1 MQAVLVHD
9 DLDEALEGFGQKDKE
24 AWTPDEEGKD
34 RKALSMIHLQ
44 FLNNILQE
52 CLEEKSAAAL
62 WLKLE
67 SICMQKDLTS
77 KMHIKIKLFTHKLQE
92 GGSVLM
98 HISVFKEIVADLTSV
113 EVKFD
118 DEHLALLLLCSLPAS
133 YNNFQ
138 DTILYSHVEL
148 IVAKVYE
155 ALAAKEKMRQMVNSE
170 DAASSSG
177 EALNIWGRTE
187 QKKSNSGGKGKGNQ
201 KGRSKSK
208 DHPMSCFADTARG
221 KTIILRTVENC
232 RTRRRGMTHQSIRVK
247 LMVVPVIIVLIMMM
261 FLSLL
266 LDASNDSVWIL
277 DSTCSYHVRINK
289 ASFSTYEPV

>member
-1 MQAVLVHD
+1 
-9 DLDEALEGFGQKDKE
+9 
-24 AWTPDEEGKD
+24 
-34 RKALSMIHLQ
+34 
-44 FLNNILQE
+44 
-52 CLEEKSAAAL
+52 
-62 WLKLE
+62 
-67 SICMQKDLTS
+67 
-77 KMHIKIKLFTHKLQE
+77 
-92 GGSVLM
+92 
-98 HISVFKEIVADLTSV
+98 VA
-113 EVKFD
+113 E
-118 DEHLALLLLCSLPAS
+118 
-133 YNNFQ
+133 
-138 DTILYSHVEL
+138 
-148 IVAKVYE
+148 VYE
-155 ALAAKEKMRQMVNSE
+155 ALAAKEKMRQMFNSE

-277 DSTCSYHVRINK
+277 DSTCSYHVHINK